1 MPSPTPDTVSIDQLK
16 DLHQRLRGTRHVP
29 NPWGQDATR
38 GVPTLDLAAQLDLWA
53 TDYDWRAHEDRI
65 RAYPWA
71 MCGTGRSS
79 LRLIHRPSSNPSA
92 TAVMLLHGWPD
103 SVLRFERVLPL
114 LQDLHVVVPALPGF
128 PFALPLKEPVSV
140 TQIAAM
146 VADAM
151 AELGYDRY
159 VVSGG
164 DVGGTVAEIM
174 AAEYPERVTALHLTN
189 LSAARAA
196 MVDPASLPAD
206 ALAYLGQ
213 VGQWRRTEAGFVAE
227 QSTRPSTLMASL
239 GDSPAGLLAWIGE
252 KLIDWSDTVDGERA
266 FSPDDLLTWISA
278 YWFTD
283 TIGTSFSTYVQPARL
298 PARIEAPTA
307 LSAFAH
313 DIMPAPR
320 SWAETFVNV
329 AEFIEHESG
338 GHFAAWERP
347 QDYADDVRHAAGLT
361 SASPM

>member
-1 MPSPTPDTVSIDQLK
+1 M
-16 DLHQRLRGTRHVP
+16 
-29 NPWGQDATR
+29 
-38 GVPTLDLAAQLDLWA
+38 LAALAAEPTGPAAAELTAAGLEDLLDERG
-53 TDYDWRAHEDRI
+53 RAVI
-65 RAYPWA
+65 RQ
-71 MCGTGRSS
+71 
-79 LRLIHRPSSNPSA
+79 
-92 TAVMLLHGWPD
+92 
-103 SVLRFERVLPL
+103 L
-114 LQDLHVVVPALPGF
+114 LQDLHVVVPARPGF
-128 PFALPLKEPVSV
+128 PFALPLKEPVSA
-140 TQIAAM
+140 TQIAVM

-174 AAEYPERVTALHLTN
+174 AAGYPERVTALHLTN

-196 MVDPASLPAD
+196 MADPASLTAD

-252 KLIDWSDTVDGERA
+252 KLIDWSDPVDGERA

-298 PARIEAPTA
+298 PARIETPTA
-307 LSAFAH
+307 LSVFAH

-320 SWAETFVNV
+320 SWAEAFANV
-329 AEFIEHESG
+329 ADFIEHESG

-347 QDYADDVRHAAGLT
+347 RDYADDVRHAAEVKRGAASSGSRGWKSDRRPGSDFSSGL
-361 SASPM
+361 